1 MNEYTDLLLNNEQR
15 VMMHIVKIVMVKDST
30 LEQQQNLLLYNTKEN
45 YKSNMTRLIVRILFG
60 IFII

>member
-30 LEQQQNLLLYNTKEN
+30 LEQQQNLLIYNKKE
-45 YKSNMTRLIVRILFG
+45 L
-60 IFII
+60 